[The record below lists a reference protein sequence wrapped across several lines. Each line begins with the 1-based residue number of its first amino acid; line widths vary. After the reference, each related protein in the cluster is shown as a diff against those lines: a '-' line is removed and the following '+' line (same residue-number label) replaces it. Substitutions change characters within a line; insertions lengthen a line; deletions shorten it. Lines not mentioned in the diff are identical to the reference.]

1 MTFQISLPEGVY
13 AAQVMHDLNGN
24 GELDA
29 NFLGMPREP
38 WAFSN
43 NAVGRRG
50 PAKWEDAKFEI
61 SADTTL
67 EIRLNH

>member
-1 MTFQISLPEGVY
+1 
-13 AAQVMHDLNGN
+13 MHDLNGN